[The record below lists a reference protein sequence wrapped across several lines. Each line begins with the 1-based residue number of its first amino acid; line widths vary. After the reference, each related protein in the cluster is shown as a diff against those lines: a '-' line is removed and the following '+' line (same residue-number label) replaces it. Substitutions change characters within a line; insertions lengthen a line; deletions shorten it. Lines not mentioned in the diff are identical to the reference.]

1 MPINAELPLS
11 DAPDN
16 AKQPAAPK
24 RAKPG
29 QRRDEIL
36 QALATMLQTPGSER
50 ITTAAL
56 AKQLG
61 LSEAALYRH
70 FRSKALMF
78 DALVDFIE
86 QAVRALVQQV
96 TGGDV
101 VALSQASPE
110 QARRTAMRVV
120 AVILQFAQRNPG
132 LVRVMT
138 GEVLLE
144 LPVVHAR
151 VNQVFHQL
159 EADLRQCLRPATHL
173 DAQVGASVL
182 LAFLQGRLTHFV
194 RTGFRREPTEHLE
207 ASLALLMPI

>member
-1 MPINAELPLS
+1 MPVNAELPLS
-11 DAPDN
+11 DAPPQ
-16 AKQPAAPK
+16 APAATAPK

-36 QALATMLQTPGSER
+36 QALAVMLQNPGSER

-56 AKQLG
+56 AKQIG
-61 LSEAALYRH
+61 LSEASLYRH
-70 FRSKALMF
+70 FRSKAQMF

-86 QAVRALVQQV
+86 HSVLALVQQV
-96 TGGDV
+96 IGNDV
-101 VALSQASPE
+101 VALNQASPE
-110 QARRTAMRVV
+110 QAKRTAARVV

-144 LPVVHAR
+144 LPTVHAR
-151 VNQVFHQL
+151 VTQVFNQV
-159 EADLRQCLRPATHL
+159 EASLRQCLRPAKDL
-173 DAQVGASVL
+173 EAQVGASVL
-182 LAFLQGRLTHFV
+182 LAFLQGRLLHFV

-207 ASLALLMPI
+207 ASVAMLVGA